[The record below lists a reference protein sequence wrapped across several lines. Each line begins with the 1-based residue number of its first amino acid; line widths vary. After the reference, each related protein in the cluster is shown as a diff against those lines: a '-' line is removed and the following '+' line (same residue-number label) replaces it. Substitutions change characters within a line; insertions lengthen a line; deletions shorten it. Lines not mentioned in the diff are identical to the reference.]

1 MAIFQSVSSDAVSL
15 PALDSVTSMD
25 SNSQHALPMDY
36 SNSAE
41 HVTLRRSG
49 SPFVTE
55 YSAIMETA
63 DTEALLSG
71 LTNHDQVLGQH
82 QQTLASLNQS
92 VGELTNRQNNQSIQ
106 LTQIFAG
113 LQSLTTNLQSH
124 LHDQTVGSVS
134 VASGHFFPICK
145 PEPYD
150 GNPNK
155 CSGFILQCSVYFSNS
170 PPSTDQSKIAFI
182 ISCLT
187 GKALDWATASW
198 SFLQTL
204 SYSDFLCQ
212 LRLVFDHAHEGQ
224 SCGEQLLSLQQGSSS
239 VSEYALRFRTLAA
252 GSGWN
257 EPALLTVFR
266 DGLNSRV
273 QSELA
278 CKDDG
283 LKLDQLIS
291 LSLMSCDRTRLT
303 PEERQRRFLNHLCL
317 YCGGSGHVK
326 ASCELRP
333 PLSSASSWGQRVG
346 FTPRANAVSVPT
358 KGLLS
363 RALVLDMLI
372 TYQTL
377 SLPVPAL
384 IDSGA
389 EGNFI
394 CADLIQRLGVP
405 TEELRTPLRAL
416 ALDGKPLGCV
426 PITLQTLPVTLQAS
440 ALHSEEISFFVLPST
455 DFPLVLGFPWLER
468 HDPVISWHSRELVSW
483 SPYCFENCLFPGHIT
498 LSSTTIESPDSLNP
512 VVIPPEYSDFLEVF
526 SPVKATKLPPHRP
539 YDCAID
545 LVEGAVLPK
554 SRVYPLTLE
563 EEKAMDVY
571 VTEALAQG
579 YIRPSKSPV
588 GSGFF
593 FIKKKDGGLRPCIDY
608 RGLNDI
614 TKKYAYPL
622 PLIPVALEQLRGA
635 SYFTKLDLRS
645 AYNLVRIREGDE
657 WKTAFTTTRGHY
669 EYLVMSYGLSNAPS
683 VFQAFMNDVFREF
696 LNKFVIVFIDDI
708 LIFSPDFSSHVNHV
722 RQVLLRLQENNLYR
736 VSFLGYVISSSGVLM
751 SDDKVSAVT
760 NWPKPGSVKELQRF
774 LGFANFYRRFIRNF
788 SSTAAPLTALLKG
801 SPKKLSWSDSAQGA
815 FDALK
820 LAFSTAPILKHPDPE
835 KPFVVEVDASNT
847 GVGAVL
853 SQRSGIPLKLHPV
866 AFFSR
871 KLSPAERNYG
881 IGDRELLAVKLALEE
896 WRHWLEGAAHPFT
909 VLTDHKNLE
918 YLKSAKRINSR
929 QARWSLFFSRF
940 DFSISF
946 RPGQRNTKADA
957 LSRIFAVEEE
967 EESSDPERILP
978 PTVQIAVI
986 QWEFDEQ
993 IQQVNAHR
1001 TPPEGTPPGKL
1012 FVPPQFRNR
1021 LITWAHSSLTSGHPG
1036 ETRTLQLLS
1045 ARYWWDSLRSDVHS
1059 FVSSCPVCAQC
1070 KIPRTL
1076 PAGKLVPLP
1085 VPERPWSHIAIDFVT
1100 DLPPSNGFTS
1110 ILTVVDGFS
1119 RGVKFIPFPSLP
1131 SALQTAQALFEH
1143 VFRSSGIPAV
1153 DDWMRRSE
1161 GVWED
1166 THRRISDIL
1175 QRYKAQADRHR
1186 GDTPVYCPGDRV
1198 WLSTRDFRFEG
1209 ACRKLL
1215 PKFIGPFKI
1224 LSQVNDVTYKVGL
1237 PPQYRVNN
1245 SFHVSLLK
1253 PVVSGPLAEDDP
1265 IDVPPVSERME
1276 DSSTY
1281 SVREILDS
1289 RRRGGNLQYLID
1301 WEGYGPE
1308 ERCWVAARD
1317 VLDPGLVADYHARRP
1332 NRPAPRPRGRP
1343 RGSLSGSSQAP
1354 RGSARARARQS
1365 SSSAGP
1371 VVAPH
1376 SSSGVSVGRRR
1387 GRPRIRPAPVSSG
1400 GGSVSS
1406 DAVSLPAL
1414 DSVTSMDSNS
1424 QHALPMDYSDSA
1436 EHVTL
1441 RRSGSP
1447 CF

>member
-1 MAIFQSVSSDAVSL
+1 
-15 PALDSVTSMD
+15 
-25 SNSQHALPMDY
+25 
-36 SNSAE
+36 
-41 HVTLRRSG
+41 
-49 SPFVTE
+49 
-55 YSAIMETA
+55 META

-82 QQTLASLNQS
+82 QQTLAGLNQS

-291 LSLMSCDRTRLT
+291 LAIRIDQLLSRRNPSRGNRPNTSSRSVSQPALPLLPSTVLPVLPSASTTESPMSCDRTR
-303 PEERQRRFLNHLCL
+303 
-317 YCGGSGHVK
+317 
-326 ASCELRP
+326 
-333 PLSSASSWGQRVG
+333 
-346 FTPRANAVSVPT
+346 
-358 KGLLS
+358 LLS

-563 EEKAMDVY
+563 EEKAMDAY

-722 RQVLLRLQENNLYR
+722 RQVLLRLQENNLYAKAEKCEFHLQR

-881 IGDRELLAVKLALEE
+881 IGDRELLAVKLAVEE

-967 EESSDPERILP
+967 SSDPERILP

-993 IQQVNAHR
+993 IQQVNILSQIYLLLTA
-1001 TPPEGTPPGKL
+1001 L
-1012 FVPPQFRNR
+1012 
-1021 LITWAHSSLTSGHPG
+1021 LLSSLWLIGFLG
-1036 ETRTLQLLS
+1036 E
-1045 ARYWWDSLRSDVHS
+1045 
-1059 FVSSCPVCAQC
+1059 
-1070 KIPRTL
+1070 
-1076 PAGKLVPLP
+1076 
-1085 VPERPWSHIAIDFVT
+1085 
-1100 DLPPSNGFTS
+1100 
-1110 ILTVVDGFS
+1110 
-1119 RGVKFIPFPSLP
+1119 FIPFPSLP

-1143 VFRSSGIPAV
+1143 VFRSFGIPEDVLSDRGPQFTSRVWKAFFEHLGVTISLTSGYHPTCNGQCERVNQELGKFLRVYCRQYPSEWSQYLIWAEIAQNSLVNSTTGLTPFQCVLGYQPSLAPWTARSSGIPAV

-1186 GDTPVYCPGDRV
+1186 SDTPVYCPGDRV

-1224 LSQVNDVTYKVGL
+1224 LSQVNDLTYKVGL

-1308 ERCWVAARD
+1308 ERCWVAARH